1 MQSYICTGNLTRD
14 PEIKIFQS
22 KGKDVKVANFTIA
35 SSRRFKKADGTSDQ
49 EVLYLDAEAWD
60 SGAETIVKYFT
71 KGSPILV
78 EGSLRNE
85 NWKDKEGNPRS
96 KIKLRVN
103 RFEFFSVK
111 KKDGEGETEAS
122 DDESPVNEAV
132 ETDIPF

>member
-14 PEIKIFQS
+14 PEIKVFES
-22 KGKDVKVANFTIA
+22 KGKSVKVASFTIA
-35 SSRRFKKADGTSDQ
+35 SSRRFKRADGTSDQ

-60 SGAETIVKYFT
+60 SGAETIAKYFT

-111 KKDGEGETEAS
+111 KKDEGDAEHT
-122 DDESPVNEAV
+122 DVPGNEPEVA
-132 ETDIPF
+132 DIPF

>member
-1 MQSYICTGNLTRD
+1 MQSYICTGNLTRN

-111 KKDGEGETEAS
+111 KKDGEGEAEHTDVPA
-122 DDESPVNEAV
+122 DEPEGA
-132 ETDIPF
+132 DIPF